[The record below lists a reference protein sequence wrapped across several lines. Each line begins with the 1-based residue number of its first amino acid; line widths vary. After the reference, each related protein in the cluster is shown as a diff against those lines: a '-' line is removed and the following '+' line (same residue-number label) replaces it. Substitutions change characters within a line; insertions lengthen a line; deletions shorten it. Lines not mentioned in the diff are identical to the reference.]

1 LSERVLVVGAGGR
14 EHALV
19 RALTRSARRPEVL
32 CIPGNAGIAR
42 DGVKCLPDGDV
53 VAAARERELD
63 LVVVGPEAPLVAGLV
78 DDLSAAGI
86 RAFGPT
92 RAAARIEGSKAYA
105 KELMRDCGVP
115 TAAHVMFR
123 DREEAAAH
131 LACASY
137 PAVLK
142 ADVLAAGKG
151 VIIAKD
157 EREARAALDVFF
169 GEKRFGET
177 EVVLEEF
184 LEGEEL
190 SLLALCDGER
200 AVPLAPAQ
208 DYKRIFDGDEGPNTG
223 GMGSY
228 SPVPG
233 IETQRAWAI
242 AAEVHQPIVDELR
255 RRGTP
260 FHGVLYAGLMM
271 APDGRA
277 KVLEYNARFG
287 DPETQAVLPRLR
299 SDLVEL
305 LEASTR
311 TGGLAGI
318 EPEWSSD
325 WAVTVVLASRGYPE
339 SSSSGDVISGLD
351 AADGAEVFHAGTA
364 EREGRIVTAG
374 GRVLS
379 VTGLGATP
387 GEARD
392 RAYAVAEGIEFD
404 GRQMRK
410 DIAARAVDRVE
421 A

>member
-1 LSERVLVVGAGGR
+1 
-14 EHALV
+14 
-19 RALTRSARRPEVL
+19 
-32 CIPGNAGIAR
+32 
-42 DGVKCLPDGDV
+42 
-53 VAAARERELD
+53 
-63 LVVVGPEAPLVAGLV
+63 
-78 DDLSAAGI
+78 
-86 RAFGPT
+86 
-92 RAAARIEGSKAYA
+92 
-105 KELMRDCGVP
+105 
-115 TAAHVMFR
+115 
-123 DREEAAAH
+123 
-131 LACASY
+131 
-137 PAVLK
+137 
-142 ADVLAAGKG
+142 
-151 VIIAKD
+151 
-157 EREARAALDVFF
+157 
-169 GEKRFGET
+169 
-177 EVVLEEF
+177 
-184 LEGEEL
+184 
-190 SLLALCDGER
+190 
-200 AVPLAPAQ
+200 VPLAPAQ

-233 IETQRAWAI
+233 IDAQRAREI

-311 TGGLAGI
+311 PGGLAGI

-325 WAVTVVLASRGYPE
+325 WAVTVVLASAGYPE

-351 AADGAEVFHAGTA
+351 AANGAEVFHAGTA
-364 EREGRIVTAG
+364 EREGQVVTAG
-374 GRVLS
+374 GRVLN
-379 VTGLGATP
+379 VTALGATP

-392 RAYAVAEGIEFD
+392 RAYAVAESIEFD
-404 GRQMRK
+404 GRQMRT